1 MSYDVES
8 LFTIV
13 PVRETIN
20 YILAEIYNHQKL
32 KPVCSKVIF
41 KYLLLKLTNESTF
54 IFNTKYYKQTDGR
67 IMGGP
72 LSVVFSDIFMTKL
85 EKGAILPPRKP
96 KLCKSFVDDIFT
108 RRKTN
113 VPDQLLESLTTTT
126 PTLN

>member
-54 IFNTKYYKQTDGR
+54 IFNTKYYKQTDSR

-85 EKGAILPPRKP
+85 EKAPFYHQGNQNCIKALLMTSLQDV
-96 KLCKSFVDDIFT
+96 KLM
-108 RRKTN
+108 
-113 VPDQLLESLTTTT
+113 SLISY
-126 PTLN
+126 